1 MDIIARKKSGVGS
14 MYLVCALLGFIIIGV
29 GIGTHTAFVLLPM
42 GLAISGISGYI
53 FVDYARLPYDVIS
66 IDRENNLILP
76 KGNTVSIKDV
86 LDVSYKRA
94 TARGIQYRWG
104 TIKLK
109 TRLGDFKYG
118 YIADCEDVSKRLT
131 DMMYRARF
139 SDTDNTTNGEF
150 LT

>member
-1 MDIIARKKSGVGS
+1 MDVVARKKSGVGA
-14 MYLVCALLGFIIIGV
+14 MYLVFALLGFIIIGV
-29 GIGTHTAFVLLPM
+29 GIGTHTAFVFLPM

-53 FVDYARLPYDVIS
+53 FVDYVRLPYDVII

-76 KGNTVSIKDV
+76 KGNTISIKDV

-104 TIKLK
+104 AIKLK

-118 YIADCEDVSKRLT
+118 YIADCEEVSKRLT

-139 SDTDNTTNGEF
+139 SDIDNTTN
-150 LT
+150 